1 MPGTRSTVVD
11 AAAVRFGGRS
21 DISARS
27 VLVTVFGDAV
37 VPAGGEIWLGDLIDL
52 CAPFGFNHR
61 LVRTSLSRLT
71 AEGWFATERVGRR
84 SRYRLAP
91 TAIEEFADAEE
102 RIYNRHPTRWDGRWT
117 VALLDGGRL
126 ARAERDALRGSLR
139 WQGFA
144 QLSPGV
150 VALPR
155 TAPDVVHRLAR
166 RLGVGAPVP
175 VIVGELT
182 DLVALVEDGWTST
195 SFDLDAPRRHYD
207 DVLLYRSVVAGTD
220 VGDLEGRPAFLLRT
234 MVLHDLRRAR
244 LSDPELPDEL
254 LPADWPAGIAFSFAA
269 ATYRAV
275 GPASDRWLD
284 EVAGL
289 TPRRPATARFSG
301 DDAALAQLGETLVG
315 QVEHLT

>member
-1 MPGTRSTVVD
+1 MPGTHSS
-11 AAAVRFGGRS
+11 AIASAAVAFGTRS

-91 TAIEEFADAEE
+91 TATEEFADAEG
-102 RIYNRHPTRWDGRWT
+102 RIYHLGTTPWDGRWT
-117 VALLDGGRL
+117 FALLDGGRL
-126 ARAERDALRGSLR
+126 DRTERDALRTSLR

-144 QLSPGV
+144 QLSPGI
-150 VALPR
+150 VAVPR
-155 TAPDVVHRLAR
+155 TAPEVVHRFAR
-166 RLGVGAPVP
+166 RLGIAAPVP
-175 VIVGELT
+175 VVVGELT
-182 DLVALVEDGWTST
+182 DLAALVEDGWTTT

-207 DVLLYRSVVAGTD
+207 DVLRYRPVVGGPDTAAELDG
-220 VGDLEGRPAFLLRT
+220 PAAFLLRT
-234 MVLHDLRRAR
+234 MVVHDLRRAR
-244 LSDPELPDEL
+244 LSDPELPGAL
-254 LPADWPAGIAFSFAA
+254 LPADWPARAAFAFAA
-269 ATYRAV
+269 ATYRAL

-289 TPRRPATARFSG
+289 APQRPAAARFSG
-301 DDAALAQLGETLVG
+301 DDATLAQVGEPLVR
-315 QVEHLT
+315 